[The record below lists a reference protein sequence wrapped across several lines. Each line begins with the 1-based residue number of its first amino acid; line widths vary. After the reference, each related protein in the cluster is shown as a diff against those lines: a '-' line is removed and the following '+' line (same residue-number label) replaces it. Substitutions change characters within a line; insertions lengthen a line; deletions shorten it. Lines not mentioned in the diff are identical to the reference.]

1 MPALGIAIRNPAV
14 VNKKSV
20 PAHDSWNTRVPSSTN
35 FKMIQNLLNPEQ
47 KQTKQILKTYWGYK
61 SFLPLQEETI
71 SSILAGQDTLT
82 MLATGG
88 GKSLCFQLPALL
100 KDSLT
105 VVISPLISLMKDQV
119 DGLQD
124 LGIAAECLNSSLFP
138 EEQRS
143 IENQVRK
150 GEVKLL
156 YISPERLQKEGMIK
170 LLKSVPLSF
179 FVIDEAHCISHWGHD
194 FREEYRN
201 LGMIKEAFAPV
212 AVHAFTATA
221 TAEVRRDILE
231 QLRLQN
237 PQSHIGPVDR
247 PNLTYRVRLR
257 SQIVG
262 QVADLLKKHADE
274 PGIIYCL
281 RRDDVNTLSARLN
294 DLGFRNLPYHAG
306 LADET
311 RQFHQDQFASEKI
324 DIMVATIAFGMGID
338 RSNIRYVIHTAMPKS
353 IEHYHQETGRAGR
366 DGLPAYCYMFYGGSD
381 YLTWRSLLEDSPQ
394 KEVMLDKLQR
404 LYHFC
409 AQPHCRHQV
418 LVKYFDQDYEK
429 ASCEACDYCLNE
441 LEMVGDPLIIGQ
453 KILSCVYR
461 VQQGSGLG
469 FGAGH
474 IANVLKGNQTDQ
486 VETWGHQR
494 LSTYGL
500 MATESVA
507 FIRYMIEQLI
517 GQGYLRREGEFSILS
532 LTDSAREV
540 LRGELTPVLVKPLVA
555 AKKKEITRKG
565 RQKKEEEWAEV
576 DQELFHLLRNKR
588 MELAQQQSVPAFII
602 FGDKSLRDMA
612 MIKPVTKEAFAA
624 VYGVGDHKLRA
635 YADAFIEAIK
645 KYLEDQ
651 QEV

>member
-1 MPALGIAIRNPAV
+1 
-14 VNKKSV
+14 
-20 PAHDSWNTRVPSSTN
+20 
-35 FKMIQNLLNPEQ
+35 MIHNLLNPDQ

-100 KDSLT
+100 KDGLT

-119 DGLQD
+119 DSLQD
-124 LGIAAECLNSSLFP
+124 MGIAAECLNSSLFL

-156 YISPERLQKEGMIK
+156 YISPERLQKEGMVR

-201 LGMIKEAFAPV
+201 LGMIKETFAPV

-281 RRDDVNTLSARLN
+281 RRDDVDTLSARLN

-311 RQFHQDQFASEKI
+311 RQSHQDQFASEKI

-366 DGLPAYCYMFYGGSD
+366 DGLPAYCYMFYGGGD

-394 KEVMLDKLQR
+394 KEVMLGKLQR

-441 LEMVGDPLIIGQ
+441 LEMVGDPLIVGQ

-486 VETWGHQR
+486 VEAWGHQR

-500 MATESVA
+500 MADESVA
-507 FIRYMIEQLI
+507 FIRYMIEQMI
-517 GQGYLRREGEFSILS
+517 GQGYLRREGEFSTLS

-576 DQELFHLLRNKR
+576 DQELFHLLRDKR

-612 MIKPVTKEAFAA
+612 MIKPVTKEAFAT

-635 YADAFIEAIK
+635 YAEAFIEAIK
-645 KYLEDQ
+645 RYLEDER
-651 QEV
+651 EV